1 METLSIYLD
10 LSARE
15 NLIQQFMTHGI
26 PDNKGIQEILE
37 LVGLNSTGKRK
48 VKDFSLG
55 MRQRP
60 GIDIALAGNPD
71 FLVLDEPNNG
81 LDPQGIIE
89 IRELILRRNRDKG
102 ITVHMSV
109 WVDVQDT

>member
-15 NLIQQFMTHGI
+15 NLIQQFMTLGI

-48 VKDFSLG
+48 AKDFSLG

-60 GIDIALAGNPD
+60 GIAIALA
-71 FLVLDEPNNG
+71 V
-81 LDPQGIIE
+81 
-89 IRELILRRNRDKG
+89 IRIFWYW
-102 ITVHMSV
+102 MSRSMV
-109 WVDVQDT
+109 WTHRVSLKSVS